1 MTTRQNL
8 STRRGL
14 GGFVALVGG
23 ALMIVSVFFPWFQGA
38 GSSYSGWDAVVEDIQ
53 SVQGTGDFF
62 ANPYFAASGFSPFF
76 TGLSVLIAG
85 ALLVVIGLLMLL
97 SLSGGA
103 FHLAGFWKFILGLLA
118 LAIAVVGVT
127 NLASLLATGD
137 SDAVSAEWGLYLLTG
152 GAIIGLLGVWV
163 GIGGGRSSE
172 A

>member
-53 SVQGTGDFF
+53 SVQGAGDFF

-85 ALLVVIGLLMLL
+85 VLLALIGLLMLL

-103 FHLAGFWKFILGLLA
+103 FRLPGVWVFIVGVLA
-118 LAIAVVGVT
+118 LAIAIVGVT

-137 SDAVSAEWGLYLLTG
+137 SNVVSPEWGLYMLTA
-152 GAIIGLLGVWV
+152 GAVIGLLGVWV
-163 GIGGGRSSE
+163 GIGRGRSS
-172 A
+172 